1 MTGEYRKEV
10 VKIPKVGAKYCK
22 IIDYINKGYLEYAD
36 TKKGTD
42 KGWFIPHFLIICPEK
57 LFQFSKTVFH
67 STYMDDSMMSKSN
80 SVKVIKLYQIS

>member
-42 KGWFIPHFLIICPEK
+42 KDG
-57 LFQFSKTVFH
+57 LFRTF
-67 STYMDDSMMSKSN
+67 
-80 SVKVIKLYQIS
+80 